1 MYQDYAVGEHKALKG
16 ARFLN
21 YIIDLIFYIIVYTLF
36 ITTIQVIEELIFD
49 DYYITDFINS
59 MPTIFD
65 RISPYLFYFLVN
77 FIFEKY
83 TNGRSIGKIITGSK
97 VVMIDGSEPTTKDY
111 LIRNLCRVIP
121 FDALTFL
128 GSNGWHDKISKTTVV
143 NKKAFEAEQSISD
156 SINEL
161 GKN

>member
-36 ITTIQVIEELIFD
+36 ITAIQVIEELIFD

-59 MPTIFD
+59 MPAIFD
-65 RISPYLFYFLVN
+65 RISPYLLYFLVN

-161 GKN
+161 GKI